1 MNRRSK
7 ARIKLILNAP
17 DKVSRGTKLGSNI
30 VTIVCWIA
38 YIYLWIPLIT
48 LVAWVL
54 GVSHAYDELSFARQ
68 ADDLE
73 NLLLFYGFIVALLGG
88 SLLLWAAKEYL
99 RFRHSTRRRTPPHA
113 SVMDLAV
120 YVQRP
125 EADVHAWH
133 GLQQMLALHDEDGR
147 VVGVQS
153 VSAPPQPARK
163 AG

>member
-48 LVAWVL
+48 LVAWWL
-54 GVSHAYDELSFARQ
+54 GVNHAYDELSFARQ
-68 ADDLE
+68 ADDLQ
-73 NLLLFYGFIVALLGG
+73 NLLLFYGFIVAMLGG

-99 RFRHSTRRRTPPHA
+99 RFRNSTRRRTPPHA
-113 SVMDLAV
+113 SVVDLAT

-125 EADVHAWH
+125 ENEVHAWH
-133 GLQQMLALHDEDGR
+133 GFQQMMALHDEEGR
-147 VVGVQS
+147 VIGVQPIT
-153 VSAPPQPARK
+153 APPQPSQ
-163 AG
+163 